1 MRLSKPLKRQ
11 AQMSVNYSYE
21 SSYKDL
27 LNEKGE
33 SSEKNEGGTFF
44 GSERPLMAI
53 EEAEKA
59 SQE

>member
-1 MRLSKPLKRQ
+1 
-11 AQMSVNYSYE
+11 MSVNYSYE